1 MDAVFVPARPKPKLK
16 FSELAAKIFI
26 DTTTLTNI
34 ICGIPT
40 LNNNPDSWALHNTT
54 YSTES
59 IQNDKTRQEKTP
71 QANRT
76 MMFHTRSSFGYSSS
90 ICIVLALATAVVF
103 LASSPSNAFTFTF
116 TFTTT
121 AQQKQSSSKLCSS
134 STSSPDSAG
143 EGGSVKP
150 DLVDST
156 LFKAAINRV
165 DDEIEAQYHAQ
176 KAAEGTGTEAP
187 TEDEL
192 EWLAERARAKAEE
205 ANYIFLVGKLD
216 VTLPIDTQPELDLTE
231 SIGPIVLVTSVW
243 GRTAEAT
250 GMQEFDTLT
259 KISVDDDDPNSNRPV
274 FAANVKC
281 TTLEETAGALTAA
294 AQHAIALGKTEIQLE
309 VQRLIKGY
317 YAPEDS

>member
-1 MDAVFVPARPKPKLK
+1 
-16 FSELAAKIFI
+16 
-26 DTTTLTNI
+26 
-34 ICGIPT
+34 
-40 LNNNPDSWALHNTT
+40 
-54 YSTES
+54 
-59 IQNDKTRQEKTP
+59 
-71 QANRT
+71 
-76 MMFHTRSSFGYSSS
+76 
-90 ICIVLALATAVVF
+90 LALAAVL
-103 LASSPSNAFTFTF
+103 LASSSSNAFT
-116 TFTTT
+116 T
-121 AQQKQSSSKLCSS
+121 AQQPQKNSCDASSSSSSSSSQSKLCSS
-134 STSSPDSAG
+134 SAPDQ
-143 EGGSVKP
+143 GGSVKP

-259 KISVDDDDPNSNRPV
+259 KVSVDDPNRP
-274 FAANVKC
+274 FEAKVKC

-317 YAPEDS
+317 YAPEDSI

>member
-1 MDAVFVPARPKPKLK
+1 
-16 FSELAAKIFI
+16 
-26 DTTTLTNI
+26 
-34 ICGIPT
+34 
-40 LNNNPDSWALHNTT
+40 
-54 YSTES
+54 
-59 IQNDKTRQEKTP
+59 
-71 QANRT
+71 
-76 MMFHTRSSFGYSSS
+76 MMFHTRSSFGYSSC

-103 LASSPSNAFTFTF
+103 LASSSSNAF

-259 KISVDDDDPNSNRPV
+259 KISVDDPNSNRP